1 MWAWGLLATLLVRVL
16 LTVSL
21 GALTLS
27 RSMHSHSSLAQAC
40 ALVEIFNSL
49 PGKGST
55 SLVGLL
61 RVLAGFGLDGVQA
74 FRCVIHDEHPAWSQ
88 TDGSSCGI
96 FCALIIVSLVRG
108 LRVHVRQDDVKVWR
122 AFLHREV
129 VIKGN
134 FTNGAPN
141 VIAKVECAGD
151 P

>member
-1 MWAWGLLATLLVRVL
+1 
-16 LTVSL
+16 
-21 GALTLS
+21 
-27 RSMHSHSSLAQAC
+27 MHSHSSSHTHVPTFLLAYSCAVCIVKAC

-108 LRVHVRQDDVKVWR
+108 LRIHVRQDDVKVWR

-129 VIKGN
+129 VMKGN
-134 FTNGAPN
+134 FI
-141 VIAKVECAGD
+141 VKVECAGD